1 MKLSNTQLGKI
12 KSRRKNEA
20 YVTLTFLSNMIGTN
34 EANFMHN
41 IILTDG
47 QVLSLCEAFARF
59 SHIIHQRI
67 QNYQNFN
74 YPA

>member
-41 IILTDG
+41 I
-47 QVLSLCEAFARF
+47 
-59 SHIIHQRI
+59 
-67 QNYQNFN
+67 N
-74 YPA
+74 